1 MEKSKFTAG
10 NFGEVVKID
19 AILQTS
25 TASNADHAIR
35 DLHDILKSYYN
46 VARKRFVDVM
56 CMQAVDHHL
65 ITGPSA
71 PISLFS
77 PSFVSKLDEGQLE
90 RIAGE
95 DISTKRKREEL
106 RREIE
111 NLTNG
116 KNILI

>member
-1 MEKSKFTAG
+1 MEKATVVSKRH
-10 NFGEVVKID
+10 GEMVKLD

-25 TASNADHAIR
+25 TASNADHTIR
-35 DLHDILKSYYN
+35 DLHDILKSYYK

-65 ITGPSA
+65 ITGPAA
-71 PISLFS
+71 PIKLFS
-77 PSFVSKLDEGQLE
+77 PEFVSKLDKDQLE

-95 DISTKRKREEL
+95 DTSKKRKRQEL
-106 RREIE
+106 GREIE

-116 KNILI
+116 KKILV